1 VNTVLNIARWEWF
14 KLQRRKMPWILLAI
28 LFAFSQLSVLGSYA
42 RYSSNVATGG
52 TAFIQMGAGGGGG
65 PFGGSRRNCNEILGD
80 PASAVPEGLP
90 PAAGNVVVEQC
101 RRQSAALA
109 TTYQSLSAAGSV
121 SSTLGL
127 AASLGLVLFG
137 ILAASVVGL
146 EFGLGTLRPILAR
159 GTGRLA
165 FAAGKYLVLV
175 ATSTA
180 GLLLVCAAAAGTGQL
195 VHAGATPPP
204 GTAAAAAVESL
215 TTMGLPLLKAWYAML
230 TYLTMAGAATLL
242 LRSTAAGMGISLA
255 WYVAEPIL
263 IRLLSQA
270 FEDFQKVA
278 DYLPMRNISSLT
290 SSGRASLTNLI
301 SGGGANVSTLHASLV
316 MGAWILAFA
325 AAAAL
330 VFRRRDVTGASGS

>member
-1 VNTVLNIARWEWF
+1 MNAVLNIARWEWF

-28 LFAFSQLSVLGSYA
+28 LFVFSQLSVLGTYA
-42 RYSSNVATGG
+42 RYSSNIATGG
-52 TAFIQMGAGGGGG
+52 QAFMPMGTGGG
-65 PFGGSRRNCNEILGD
+65 PFGQGNRRSCKEVLAD
-80 PASAVPEGLP
+80 PARALPEGLP
-90 PAAGNVVVEQC
+90 PTAVNTVVEQC

-109 TTYQSLSAAGSV
+109 GQYQTLSAAGSV

-127 AASLGLVLFG
+127 AASLGLILFG

-159 GTGRLA
+159 GTDRLA
-165 FAAGKYLVLV
+165 FVAGKYLMLV
-175 ATSTA
+175 AISTA

-195 VHAGATPPP
+195 LHAGATPPP
-204 GTAAAAAVESL
+204 GAVAANESL
-215 TTMGLPLLKAWYAML
+215 TTTALPLLKTWYAML

-263 IRLLSQA
+263 IRLLSEA
-270 FEDFQKVA
+270 FDDFRKVA

-290 SSGRASLTNLI
+290 SGGRGGLANVI
-301 SGGGANVSTLHASLV
+301 SGGANLSTLHASLV
-316 MGAWILAFA
+316 MAAWLLAFA
-325 AAAAL
+325 VAAAL

>member
-1 VNTVLNIARWEWF
+1 VNAILNIARWEWF

-28 LFAFSQLSVLGSYA
+28 LFAFSQLAVLGSYA
-42 RYSSNVATGG
+42 RYGANVATGG

-65 PFGGSRRNCNEILGD
+65 PFGGSRRNCNEILAD
-80 PASAVPEGLP
+80 PAGAVPEGLP
-90 PAAGNVVVEQC
+90 PAASSVVVEQC

-109 TTYQSLSAAGSV
+109 TTYRSLSAAGSV

-127 AASLGLVLFG
+127 AASLGLILFG

-165 FAAGKYLVLV
+165 FAAGKYLMLV

-204 GTAAAAAVESL
+204 GTAAAVESL
-215 TTMGLPLLKAWYAML
+215 ATMGLPLLKTWYAML

-290 SSGRASLTNLI
+290 SSGRAGLANII

-316 MGAWILAFA
+316 MAAWLLAFA
-325 AAAAL
+325 VAAAL
-330 VFRRRDVTGASGS
+330 VFRGRDVTGARGG